1 MRFVSFIAAA
11 FLALSLGS
19 MAQAQSLP
27 MPTSER
33 MVLSSDANFAL
44 GSTVLEVAA
53 QKELDAIIATLRGVN
68 LEAVIATVYASPDD
82 PAYNLDFAL
91 ERAKGVRAY
100 LILNGIDPQRV
111 YIEGRPMDRF
121 ERTSMIALEAVYAPL
136 K

>member
-1 MRFVSFIAAA
+1 MRFVSFVAAA

-19 MAQAQSLP
+19 MVQAQSLP

-82 PAYNLDFAL
+82 PAYNPDFAL